1 MAAKQN
7 CGRVCKTFRLIK
19 SVVTIPEI
27 RNLYVTLYKFSTRQR
42 TVNLSFFIAR
52 RMAQPAPGNKP
63 GVMERIAVVSVALG
77 MAVMILA
84 MAVIMGFKREV
95 ARKMTGFAAHVAVT
109 DIRGVNAL
117 DAQPVRRS
125 AHVEELIRRT
135 DGFVAMAPY
144 AVKGGIVRT
153 ADAVGEV
160 MLKGV
165 EADYDWSYFR
175 EWLVAGELPRVGGE
189 VRTKDIL
196 LSRTLA
202 DKLLLGVGDKVEM
215 LFVEPGEMPRRDRF
229 KVAGVYESGM
239 EEMDGVVVVTHDTSL
254 KRCTGK
260 NAKVYDLTFAEI
272 EALDAGRWF
281 SARFAGTRIP
291 SFEEV
296 LQLCQSRI
304 DLNVEIKPSAA
315 TPTLEA
321 ETVRLLRAYG
331 FEGHCVITSQS
342 YETLHKVKELAPDIP
357 TGYILALGVGNYY
370 DLPDADFFSVEH
382 TFITSGMVNQIH
394 LRGKTISAWTIAQ
407 EDDARHMMELGAD
420 DLITDKPDLVH
431 ELLRQNAEMDTTL
444 LSLRDA
450 IQGWFFPAPDEEV
463 SDEAEDVIEDVI
475 EDPEEFLDAA

>member
-42 TVNLSFFIAR
+42 TVNLAFFIAR

-239 EEMDGVVVVTHDTSL
+239 EEMDGVVVVTDIRNVQRLSEWGPDEISGYEILTRSL
-254 KRCTGK
+254 AG
-260 NAKVYDLTFAEI
+260 ADTFARTLGRTLLYDDAEDSENLAVTSVRERYANI
-272 EALDAGRWF
+272 VIMLVVAFFNMTSALLILVLERTRMIGLLKALGMRNGCLRRIFLWRAALVTLRGLAWGNAAGLGLCLVQKWTHLVKL
-281 SARFAGTRIP
+281 SSEGYLLSEVPVSLGWGWWLALNAG
-291 SFEEV
+291 FV
-296 LQLCQSRI
+296 
-304 DLNVEIKPSAA
+304 AA
-315 TPTLEA
+315 IVALLVTPTA
-321 ETVRLLRAYG
+321 VVSTV
-331 FEGHCVITSQS
+331 
-342 YETLHKVKELAPDIP
+342 K
-357 TGYILALGVGNYY
+357 
-370 DLPDADFFSVEH
+370 
-382 TFITSGMVNQIH
+382 
-394 LRGKTISAWTIAQ
+394 
-407 EDDARHMMELGAD
+407 
-420 DLITDKPDLVH
+420 
-431 ELLRQNAEMDTTL
+431 
-444 LSLRDA
+444 
-450 IQGWFFPAPDEEV
+450 
-463 SDEAEDVIEDVI
+463 
-475 EDPEEFLDAA
+475 PEETIRYE